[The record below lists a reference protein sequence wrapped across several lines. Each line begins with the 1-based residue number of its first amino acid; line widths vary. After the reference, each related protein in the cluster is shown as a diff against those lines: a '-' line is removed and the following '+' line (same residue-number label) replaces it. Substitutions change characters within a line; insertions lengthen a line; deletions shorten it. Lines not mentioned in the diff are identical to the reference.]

1 MNTALT
7 HVKLLRNI
15 ARFAAG
21 LVLIAALVKFVLT
34 FSLSAAAAIGIGTFA
49 LICLA
54 REDIGLTK
62 PGDVVAE
69 QPAARSRL
77 LGGLARM
84 LRFKDHDPG

>member
-1 MNTALT
+1 MKTAMN

-62 PGDVVAE
+62 PGDVAASP
-69 QPAARSRL
+69 PARGRL
-77 LGGLARM
+77 FGGLARM